1 MQLAVLRN
9 ICRSY
14 RGAELMVAQY
24 FFYRNEREG
33 FATNATIGCGR
44 SLLTEL

>member
-1 MQLAVLRN
+1 MQLVVMGN
-9 ICRSY
+9 ICWSY
-14 RGAELMVAQY
+14 RGAELTMAQY